1 MNGKILNDIKPPPFV
16 LSPSKDS
23 DRVFQQPVRL
33 ERRQQFRVSS
43 SVQNPNQTQNPK
55 PETTMAIKKVAVLG
69 AGNGGCAAA
78 ADLTLRGY
86 EVRLFSRSEST
97 LLPIFKRGGIELVED
112 GAEKFAAPSFV
123 SSNLPSVVNGAD
135 LVIIAAPAVAHEYLA
150 QNLARQLAEGQRIL
164 LNPGHTGGSLHF
176 ANILRSAGL
185 KANIKLC
192 ETVTLTYICRM
203 PQLARVEI
211 YRRTTSL
218 RCAAFPGKHT
228 AELVR
233 EIQEI
238 FPNVIPAANVLE
250 TGFANINA
258 IMHPAGMLGNAG
270 WIEKTA
276 GDFYYYRE
284 GITPAIAAWI
294 EAVDRERL
302 EIVQRLGLDPLRFV
316 DIFYQAGLTSE
327 AARTSGSIYRAIN
340 ESEPNRTIKSPK
352 TLDHRYLRED
362 VGYGLVPMA
371 EIGRLLGVKTPV
383 IDALIT
389 LASVVNRADYR
400 KDGLTLEKMGLAGVT
415 PEHLPGVLHNG
426 FSER

>member
-1 MNGKILNDIKPPPFV
+1 
-16 LSPSKDS
+16 
-23 DRVFQQPVRL
+23 
-33 ERRQQFRVSS
+33 
-43 SVQNPNQTQNPK
+43 
-55 PETTMAIKKVAVLG
+55 MAIKKIAILG

-97 LLPIFKRGGIELVED
+97 LIPIAKRGGIEVVED
-112 GAEKFAAPSFV
+112 GGEKFAAPFLVGSQ
-123 SSNLPSVVNGAD
+123 LPPVVNGAD
-135 LVIIAAPAVAHEYLA
+135 LIIIAAPAVAHEYLA
-150 QNLARQLAEGQRIL
+150 KNLGRNLVDGQRVL

-176 ANILRSAGL
+176 ANILRSAGVRA
-185 KANIKLC
+185 KIQLC

-203 PQLARVEI
+203 AGAARVEI
-211 YRRTTSL
+211 YRRTTHL
-218 RCAAFPGKHT
+218 RCAAFPGKDT
-228 AELVR
+228 VDLIP

-294 EAVDRERL
+294 EEVDKERL
-302 EIVQRLGLDPLRFV
+302 EIVKRLGLEPLPFV
-316 DIFYQAGLTSE
+316 DIFHQAGLTSE
-327 AARTSGSIYRAIN
+327 QARASGSVYRAIN

-371 EIGRLLGVKTPV
+371 EIGKLLGMSTPV

-389 LASVVNRADYR
+389 LASVVSRTDYR
-400 KDGLTLEKMGLAGVT
+400 KEGLTVEKMGLAGVG
-415 PEHLPGVLHNG
+415 PENMEKVLLEG
-426 FSER
+426 L